1 MVYVAATKL
10 AIHLTA
16 ELALTAGLAIAK
28 KIASTRASHGI
39 ENGSDPALMSSSTKE
54 MPEEI
59 DIDDIQTQSSSGVQE
74 STDDF
79 FPDSDDN
86 KVNDYSERVQID
98 VQIPSHSYS
107 NDHSSYQYH
116 IHINNKLGKGFYEIL
131 TMTKLT
137 FCLKS
142 SKSNHAPIF

>member
-16 ELALTAGLAIAK
+16 ELALTAGLAVAK
-28 KIASTRASHGI
+28 KIASKRASHGI
-39 ENGSDPALMSSSTKE
+39 GNGSDPAPMSSSTKE

-59 DIDDIQTQSSSGVQE
+59 DMDDTQSSSGVQG
-74 STDDF
+74 STDDL
-79 FPDSDDN
+79 FPDSDEN
-86 KVNDYSERVQID
+86 KIHNYSESIQID

-116 IHINNKLGKGFYEIL
+116 IHINN
-131 TMTKLT
+131 
-137 FCLKS
+137 
-142 SKSNHAPIF
+142 N